1 MIFYVRTG
9 SLIFQPLPR
18 NWPSVVLITEESW
31 VRSILVQDTLLTA
44 QGVIG
49 HSLVFLLPERLGKCL
64 LWLLYRDL
72 LSFRAERGRPKGKE
86 EGQQRRAELEPK
98 PGPQWH

>member
-44 QGVIG
+44 QEVIG
-49 HSLVFLLPERLGKCL
+49 HSLVFLLPERKI
-64 LWLLYRDL
+64 RKA
-72 LSFRAERGRPKGKE
+72 STVASI
-86 EGQQRRAELEPK
+86 
-98 PGPQWH
+98 